1 MIYNY
6 LQRFDAGTDDTN
18 ISPNMIYNSKYGSD
32 PNMDSDVANSN
43 AYYDIAQ
50 YDQQNQNQARMQAEQ
65 EAESANSIQKYNML
79 FQQLIDQNNKLKQQN
94 QDIKTNAVKQNPYYK
109 IDRGDTLSKIAA
121 KHNITVEQL
130 AKLNGIRD
138 INDIKL
144 GQHLRFSDNVS
155 NRYNAKQKSR
165 QQTRISNI
173 YGKDFK
179 KLKYTGRDKQGNDT
193 YYDRSI
199 NKTVTGSN
207 EPGVMFNVK

>member
-1 MIYNY
+1 
-6 LQRFDAGTDDTN
+6 
-18 ISPNMIYNSKYGSD
+18 
-32 PNMDSDVANSN
+32 
-43 AYYDIAQ
+43 
-50 YDQQNQNQARMQAEQ
+50 MQAEQ

-109 IDRGDTLSKIAA
+109 IGRGDTLSKIAA

-179 KLKYTGRDKQGNDT
+179 KLKYTGRDKQLNDT